1 MSEGTVQPDVKL
13 GGKILEWNIL
23 KLYLIFQVLTPRI
36 FLKALFLQV
45 MPGLLLCFVLRYDA
59 YKKSQLVHLG
69 ETGVPTPKHFSKLR

>member
-1 MSEGTVQPDVKL
+1 MAEGTVQPDVKL

-23 KLYLIFQVLTPRI
+23 KLLSHHPSIDTQD
-36 FLKALFLQV
+36 LFLQV